1 MDLERSAVHRGHG
14 VTMWVMPSTPPPPG
28 VQEFLRKPNPC
39 VVATIDP
46 AGELHTAATWYA
58 WQDDGTVLLNMDES
72 RRRLEHL
79 RRDPRVALTVLDA
92 DSWYRHVS
100 IVGHVVAIRPDAGLA
115 DIDRLA
121 TLYTGQPYG
130 NRKRARW
137 TAIVGVTRWHSWDS
151 R

>member
-1 MDLERSAVHRGHG
+1 VVTG
-14 VTMWVMPSTPPPPG
+14 VTMSVMPTTPPPPD

-39 VVATIDP
+39 VVASVDRH
-46 AGELHTAATWYA
+46 GELHTAATWYA
-58 WQDDGTVLLNMDES
+58 WQDDGTVLLNMDEG

-79 RRDPRVALTVLDA
+79 RRDPRVALTVLDS

-100 IVGHVVAIRPDAGLA
+100 IVGHVIAIRPDTRLE

-121 TLYTGQPYG
+121 RLYTSKPYR

>member
-1 MDLERSAVHRGHG
+1 
-14 VTMWVMPSTPPPPG
+14 MPTTPPPPD

-39 VVATIDP
+39 VVASVDP
-46 AGELHTAATWYA
+46 HGELHTAATWYG

-79 RRDPRVALTVLDA
+79 RRDPRVALTMLDA
-92 DSWYRHVS
+92 DNWYRHVS
-100 IVGHVVAIRPDAGLA
+100 IVGRVLEIRVDAGLE

-121 TLYTGQPYG
+121 RHYTGQPYG
-130 NRKRARW
+130 NRDRRRW
-137 TAIVGVTRWHSWDS
+137 SAIVGVNRWHNWDS

>member
-1 MDLERSAVHRGHG
+1 MPTTAV
-14 VTMWVMPSTPPPPG
+14 PPD

-39 VVATIDP
+39 VVASVDP
-46 AGELHTAATWYA
+46 HGQLHTAATWYA

-79 RRDPRVALTVLDA
+79 RRDPRVALTMLDA
-92 DSWYRHVS
+92 DTWYRHVS
-100 IVGHVVAIRPDAGLA
+100 IVGRVLEIRVDAGLE

-121 TLYTGQPYG
+121 RHYTGQPYG
-130 NRKRARW
+130 NRERVRW
-137 TAIVGVTRWHSWDS
+137 SAIVGVKRWHSWDS